1 MSAKYLEYVVKF
13 VTTLKGVLNAFA
25 DLVIT
30 WNQTAAVAKPLVST
44 QLLSFYQGA
53 KLNFMCEE
61 TFFAGKIMLRN
72 F

>member
-1 MSAKYLEYVVKF
+1 MLMSAKYLEYVVKF

-44 QLLSFYQGA
+44 QLLSFH
-53 KLNFMCEE
+53 
-61 TFFAGKIMLRN
+61 
-72 F
+72 

>member
-1 MSAKYLEYVVKF
+1 MLMSAKYLEYVVKF

-44 QLLSFYQGA
+44 RLLSF
-53 KLNFMCEE
+53 C
-61 TFFAGKIMLRN
+61 
-72 F
+72 